1 MKKFTA
7 IWSLACL
14 LALLAVCGRTHK
26 AEMLDSPPDLTVSC
40 GAGEVTAWRGSYTWE
55 WGDGI
60 TAQGVCAD
68 SPHPLDVLEELPI
81 LAAEPGDRL
90 TLTAAARPDG
100 LSVYA
105 YRVEDIPA
113 STRIE
118 GTEVSLSG
126 GNTLVLPEN
135 GTGTVYEVRG
145 TWDMDTWGGSAC
157 YAFYVPEE
165 NK

>member
-7 IWSLACL
+7 LWSLACL
-14 LALLAVCGRTHK
+14 LALLAVYGCAHK
-26 AEMLDSPPDLTVSC
+26 AAVLDSPPDLTVAC
-40 GAGEVTAWRGSYTWE
+40 GAGEIAAWRGSYTWE

-68 SPHPLDVLEELPI
+68 SPHPLDVLEELPV

-90 TLTAAARPDG
+90 TLTAVAQPEG

-105 YRVEDIPA
+105 YRVGDMTA
-113 STRIE
+113 STQTE

-126 GNTLVLPEN
+126 GDTLVLPEN

-145 TWDMDTWGGSAC
+145 TWAMDICGGSAC
-157 YAFYVPEE
+157 YAFYVQ
-165 NK
+165 

>member
-1 MKKFTA
+1 M
-7 IWSLACL
+7 
-14 LALLAVCGRTHK
+14 
-26 AEMLDSPPDLTVSC
+26 
-40 GAGEVTAWRGSYTWE
+40 
-55 WGDGI
+55 
-60 TAQGVCAD
+60 
-68 SPHPLDVLEELPI
+68 LEELPI